1 MQDGK
6 EITKHHL
13 TALYL
18 GLAELY
24 VFADSRDV
32 GALKTRVVVDLCA
45 AEDEAVDARF
55 VISDIVSY
63 VYDNTTASDSEEL
76 EGLRA
81 FAMDFCSEFGL
92 ETLATNESLKDV
104 IRADQGELIKDFMW
118 MLGKKTP
125 PSQKK

>member
-1 MQDGK
+1 MKKRAKRFVVLEEVKAVTFSRFLEWPCTGSYTRPPSEKEQFMQDGK

-63 VYDNTTASDSEEL
+63 VYDNTTASDSE
-76 EGLRA
+76 
-81 FAMDFCSEFGL
+81 
-92 ETLATNESLKDV
+92 
-104 IRADQGELIKDFMW
+104 
-118 MLGKKTP
+118 
-125 PSQKK
+125 